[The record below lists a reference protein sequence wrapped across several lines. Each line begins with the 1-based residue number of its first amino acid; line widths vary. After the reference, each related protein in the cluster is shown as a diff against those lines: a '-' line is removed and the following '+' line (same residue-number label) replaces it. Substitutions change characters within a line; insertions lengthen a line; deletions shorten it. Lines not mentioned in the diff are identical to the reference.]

1 MELSR
6 ALHLASSIQSRE
18 GLRQW
23 VSYVFAHATIQWR
36 ENEVMFAALYCV
48 SWSLRSTSSCWHRLW
63 GHSPELSPLR
73 LGSVFDW
80 KCLCRDEM
88 TRWHNNL
95 WTHSL
100 CPAPPLIRLAIYLS
114 QGSSVHGQRESERVV
129 ECYWLLWS
137 LKITEF
143 HWCCN
148 RAIISFDEA
157 FENVRLCWVCPSQP
171 LTIWM
176 LTS

>member
-23 VSYVFAHATIQWR
+23 VSYVFAHDTVAGEWSY
-36 ENEVMFAALYCV
+36 VFAALYCV

-63 GHSPELSPLR
+63 GHSPELSPLM

-80 KCLCRDEM
+80 KCLCGDEM

-100 CPAPPLIRLAIYLS
+100 CPAPSLIRLAIYLS

-148 RAIISFDEA
+148 LTIISFDEA
-157 FENVRLCWVCPSQP
+157 FENVWGCLGVS
-171 LTIWM
+171 LAIWM